1 MAFLCTCSKGEIMNS
16 GNDNIYLQ
24 FWRTTRNLI
33 LIRSTPC
40 IILITRQLR
49 CLLCPEENIVY
60 TRFAQRFLLF
70 SRPQTAQ
77 IIPQKLRLKDHN
89 LLYEYNPASEA
100 ILQKRKPRSN
110 HHIIEI
116 MCCLC
121 IFYDWLIISDKPLL
135 WSLFIRSLYW
145 NSYYLCIMYMALWK

>member
-1 MAFLCTCSKGEIMNS
+1 MSCIVLIIQQLQCLQHREV
-16 GNDNIYLQ
+16 NIA
-24 FWRTTRNLI
+24 
-33 LIRSTPC
+33 C
-40 IILITRQLR
+40 
-49 CLLCPEENIVY
+49 
-60 TRFAQRFLLF
+60 TRFVQRFLLF

-121 IFYDWLIISDKPLL
+121 ILYDRLIILGKRLL
-135 WSLFIRSLYW
+135 RDLFIRSLY
-145 NSYYLCIMYMALWK
+145 